1 VTYNNLPMPTPPLP
15 FAAAVIDTLWGPTVN
30 DLPGSV
36 ATHTLDVTPSINRWL
51 TGTPNHGWVFV
62 PYFGNGCGIRTAA
75 WATVAQQPTLEVH
88 FDAPPPPPATG
99 PLSPPPIPI
108 GMLEFNSQTAT
119 VSGGCQSATLATDA
133 PNSNFGPLAAPG
145 LAPSSEVLS
154 WDGFSVTG
162 HRDYVVVQFRDLFGT
177 ASHQIHPHDIVTA
190 AKLRY
195 FVDTAFDGSAVG
207 NPASVYEVFRPWS
220 ANTVTYNSFAGNRGL
235 IVGEDYSSFPIATA
249 TTPTGGWQ
257 EVDVTASILRWLG
270 TNPSGTNN
278 NGWIFVPTGGNDGS
292 QIRSCTSPPDRRLNL
307 LVYYQHAPP
316 APPSPPSRPPSP
328 PRPPPKPP
336 PPPPPP
342 LQTLTITGPSASRST
357 WIRSTQ
363 PTTAQAPTPDNV
375 IWWDGNTADET
386 DRDYVLLWF
395 DISGI
400 PANRFQ
406 SARLGYFI
414 GGAGNSPGNMGELHD
429 LLVPWNMNT
438 SYSSLPYVPTNITGG
453 SSSTYGAAEH
463 NLPCASGPHSVD
475 VTDSVT
481 SWLSGTPNFG
491 WIVVPSFGDGCG
503 MQSHLSTTGGAP
515 QLIVSLVALPP
526 PPSPPPLPPPL
537 TCGPSTYFN
546 SITHQ
551 CEISCDASNGR
562 RMAAEV
568 PLEIADSAHE
578 TKDLADQ
585 LLDYVEK
592 HPEVAASI
600 KEARLRS
607 RLEQLFRQPAF
618 A

>member
-1 VTYNNLPMPTPPLP
+1 
-15 FAAAVIDTLWGPTVN
+15 
-30 DLPGSV
+30 
-36 ATHTLDVTPSINRWL
+36 
-51 TGTPNHGWVFV
+51 V
-62 PYFGNGCGIRTAA
+62 PY
-75 WATVAQQPTLEVH
+75 
-88 FDAPPPPPATG
+88 
-99 PLSPPPIPI
+99 
-108 GMLEFNSQTAT
+108 
-119 VSGGCQSATLATDA
+119 
-133 PNSNFGPLAAPG
+133 PN
-145 LAPSSEVLS
+145 
-154 WDGFSVTG
+154 
-162 HRDYVVVQFRDLFGT
+162 
-177 ASHQIHPHDIVTA
+177 
-190 AKLRY
+190 
-195 FVDTAFDGSAVG
+195 
-207 NPASVYEVFRPWS
+207 
-220 ANTVTYNSFAGNRGL
+220 
-235 IVGEDYSSFPIATA
+235 
-249 TTPTGGWQ
+249 
-257 EVDVTASILRWLG
+257 
-270 TNPSGTNN
+270 
-278 NGWIFVPTGGNDGS
+278 
-292 QIRSCTSPPDRRLNL
+292 
-307 LVYYQHAPP
+307 
-316 APPSPPSRPPSP
+316 
-328 PRPPPKPP
+328 
-336 PPPPPP
+336 
-342 LQTLTITGPSASRST
+342 
-357 WIRSTQ
+357 
-363 PTTAQAPTPDNV
+363 NV
-375 IWWDGNTADET
+375 IWWDGNSVDET

-406 SARLGYFI
+406 SATLQYVI
-414 GGAGNSPGNMGELHD
+414 GGDGSSPGNMGELHD
-429 LLVPWNMNT
+429 LLVPWSMNT

-453 SSSTYGAAEH
+453 SSRTYGAADH
-463 NLPCASGPHSVD
+463 NMPCAPGPHSVD